1 MLHKYYTN
9 LLIISFFLCFSSMV
23 KAQEEGKL
31 ILGKQNKVSVLQD
44 SLPTDVA
51 ALADTLAPV
60 LDSLPVQ
67 PTSQSDAA
75 KISYSSDSLEAP
87 VNYSAVDSMVYDL
100 ANQKIYLHGGAQV
113 EYETMSLKADYI
125 IFDIANDI
133 VVASGGRDGTAEFVD
148 GDQKFDSDS
157 IKYNFRTHKGK
168 VYQVRTEEG
177 DGYLLSD
184 NVKFDLRSQQAEG
197 EDDVVYAQGTLYT
210 TCNHPE
216 PHFGVRSRK
225 AKIIPDKIIVV
236 GSSNLEIERVPTPLW
251 LPFGFFPLKTGQ
263 RSGVIFPRNYDISP
277 AKGVGLLGFGYYH
290 VINDYWD
297 IRATGDLYSRGSWL
311 VNLNSTYR
319 KRYKYN
325 GSLTLSYSS
334 QRLDIKEIEPKPIR
348 DFNISW
354 SHNQDASAHPTRTF
368 SASVNLGTGS
378 FYSNNYDDGN
388 SVLAGTLSSNISV
401 RKRFPGK
408 PYSISAGFGHTQN
421 TATRLMTVTFPEFNF
436 NLNTIRPFE
445 RKNKIG
451 KERWY
456 EKITFGYTGRA
467 TGQAQTLDTLIFSN
481 KDKYYDDIDFSIT
494 HDPTIGFNFKLFKYI
509 NINPSVSYDER
520 WFFKTQN
527 LNFDPTNIINTDIVY
542 SIDINGDTLLD
553 ALGNPLIDNISSDT
567 IFGSIDTTTVWGF
580 DALRQV
586 SGGVS
591 ANTVLYGTLPLGKKG
606 QAIRHVMKPNIG
618 VTFSPNYFSDFWGY
632 YDNIRTD
639 NRDDI
644 EDNMREYTRFITGAP
659 RSRGG
664 ATLTYGIDNQLE
676 AKFLNKKDSTSRYK
690 KIMILN
696 QLRFNS
702 SYDFQADSLNMRAIR
717 MGGNTK
723 IFKVVDLRFDAN
735 FDPYTID
742 ARGRRV
748 NRYQWTEN
756 RRPARFTDGGFTL
769 TTRLNPQ
776 DISKAFGKNKNEK
789 GEAKPPSQQF
799 VSSLSFNYSFDIR
812 REFQNGKD
820 TLVITT
826 NTINLSG
833 TTFNVTKKLRLQIG
847 RIGYD
852 FVRQSLTYPDISLSR
867 DLHCW
872 ESGFSFRPDRRVFSF
887 YLRAKPGSL
896 DFLKIPYNRNRV
908 DPFEF

>member
-1 MLHKYYTN
+1 MLHNYYTN
-9 LLIISFFLCFSSMV
+9 LLIISFFLCFSFAA

-31 ILGKQNKVSVLQD
+31 ILGKQNKVDAVQD
-44 SLPTDVA
+44 SLPAGVA
-51 ALADTLAPV
+51 VLADTLAPV
-60 LDSLPVQ
+60 RDSLPMQ
-67 PTSQSDAA
+67 PAPQSDAA
-75 KISYSSDSLEAP
+75 KISYSSDSLDVP

-133 VVASGGRDGTAEFVD
+133 VVASGGRNGTAEFVD

-184 NVKFDLRSQQAEG
+184 NVKFDLRSQHAEG

-277 AKGVGLLGFGYYH
+277 AKGVGLQGFGYYH

-311 VNLNSTYR
+311 VNLSSNYK
-319 KRYKYN
+319 KRYKYD
-325 GSLTLSYSS
+325 GSLTMSYSS
-334 QRLDIKEIEPKPIR
+334 LRLDIKEIEPKPTR

-354 SHNQDASAHPTRTF
+354 SHRQDASAHPTRTF
-368 SASVNLGTGS
+368 SASLNLGTGS
-378 FYSNNYDDGN
+378 FYSNNFDDGFSVTNTELN
-388 SVLAGTLSSNISV
+388 SNVSV
-401 RKRFPGK
+401 RKRFTGK
-408 PYSISAGFGHTQN
+408 PYSISAGFRHSQN
-421 TATRLMTVTFPEFNF
+421 TRTRLMTITFPEFNF
-436 NLNTIRPFE
+436 NLNQIRPFE

-451 KERWY
+451 GKERWY
-456 EKITFGYTGRA
+456 EKVTFDYRGTAAG
-467 TGQAQTLDTLIFSN
+467 TAQTLDTLIFSN
-481 KDKYYDDIDFSIT
+481 KDKYYDDVDFSIT
-494 HDPTIGFNFKLFKYI
+494 HDPNVSFNFKLFKYI
-509 NINPSVSYDER
+509 NINPSINYNER
-520 WFFKTQN
+520 WFFKTQD
-527 LNFDPTNIINTDIVY
+527 LNFDPTNITSADTIY
-542 SIDINGDTLLD
+542 AIDVAGDTLLD
-553 ALGNPLIDNISSDT
+553 DFGQPLINDILLDT
-567 IFGSIDTTTVWGF
+567 IFGSIDTTNIWGF
-580 DALRQV
+580 KALREL

-591 ANTVLYGTLPLGKKG
+591 ANTVLYGMLPLGKKG

-618 VTFSPNYFSDFWGY
+618 VTFSPNYYNDFWEY
-632 YDNIRTD
+632 YDSVRTD
-639 NRDDI
+639 SRDTLI
-644 EDNMREYTRFITGAP
+644 KSEFSPFGNNAP
-659 RSRGG
+659 RGRGG
-664 ATLTYGIDNQLE
+664 ARLNYGIGNQVE
-676 AKFLNKKDSTSRYK
+676 AKFLNKKDTTSRFK
-690 KIMILN
+690 KVMLIN
-696 QLRFNS
+696 QLNINS
-702 SYDFQADSLNMRAIR
+702 SYDLMADSFNMGDIS
-717 MGGNTK
+717 MTGNTK
-723 IFKVVDLRFDAN
+723 IFKVIDMAFSAG
-735 FDPYTID
+735 FDPYAID
-742 ARGRRV
+742 ARGRRIDS
-748 NRYQWTEN
+748 YQWTKN
-756 RRPARFTDGGFTL
+756 RRLARFENGRITL
-769 TTRLNPQ
+769 RTRLSPQ
-776 DISKAFGKNKNEK
+776 DISKAFGKNKNEE
-789 GEAKPPSQQF
+789 GETQAPSQQF
-799 VSSLSFNYSFDIR
+799 ISSLSFNYVLNVR
-812 REFQNGKD
+812 RQFQDGKD

-826 NTINLSG
+826 NEINLSA
-833 TTFNVTKKLRLQIG
+833 TTFNVSKKLRLQIG
-847 RIGYD
+847 RIGYNFTD
-852 FVRQSLTYPDISLSR
+852 RRLTYPDITITR